1 MGVRGLKSEN
11 SLRIRY
17 GVFLHCTS
25 ISRCNR
31 ELGMGQLSS
40 QGGFCNSKIFNI
52 KRSIIVRR
60 NLYTAYRARI
70 VAVPTPPTPS
80 ASQ

>member
-17 GVFLHCTS
+17 GVFLYCISHC
-25 ISRCNR
+25 NK

-40 QGGFCNSKIFNI
+40 RGGFCNSKIFNI
-52 KRSIIVRR
+52 KRSIIARR

-70 VAVPTPPTPS
+70 VAVPAPPTPL